1 MLIHGVLSLGAL
13 FMLLPMVWMLA
24 TSFKLPGE
32 IAVWPPHLL
41 PQQPTLANY
50 SGLFEAAPF
59 VPVLRQQRVHPVASH
74 ISCVVTSMIAGA
86 VFAKY
91 RFPGRGVLFMLVL
104 ATAIVPFEAYMI
116 PLYIELVRIHWIN
129 TYQAIILPT
138 LVMSF
143 GIFLV
148 RQHVASAI
156 PDELMEAARVDGAS
170 ESWTFR
176 RVLVPLSG
184 NAISAVGIFA
194 FIQAWAAFIWP
205 LLVANNQLLFNMEL
219 GLTRVPVPLQRR
231 LRQADGRLDAEHR
244 ADADRVPAA
253 APADNR
259 EHGADRNQGVIGLE
273 PYVPGADPRSGGG
286 AKCARNAGFRQL
298 ALHRLRRQA
307 LVQQPRA
314 SISFCRSMPVAK
326 PMLSSMNTRSS
337 VTTLP
342 EAPGA

>member
-1 MLIHGVLSLGAL
+1 MTNAQRRRLRSRITSVLIHSVLSLGAL
-13 FMLLPMVWMLA
+13 FMLLPMVWMVA

-41 PQQPTLANY
+41 PQQPTWANY

-59 VPVLRQQRVHPVASH
+59 AWFFANSVFIAVASTV
-74 ISCVVTSMIAGA
+74 SCVVTSMVAGA

-143 GIFLV
+143 GIFLM

-184 NAISAVGIFA
+184 NAIAAVGIFA

-205 LLVANNQLLFNMEL
+205 LLVANNQLLFNMEV
-219 GLTRVPVPLQRR
+219 GLTAFQFRFSADYGKLMAGSTLSTVPMLIVFL
-231 LRQADGRLDAEHR
+231 L
-244 ADADRVPAA
+244 
-253 APADNR
+253 
-259 EHGADRNQGVIGLE
+259 
-273 PYVPGADPRSGGG
+273 
-286 AKCARNAGFRQL
+286 
-298 ALHRLRRQA
+298 LRRRIIENMA
-307 LVQQPRA
+307 LTG
-314 SISFCRSMPVAK
+314 IK
-326 PMLSSMNTRSS
+326 
-337 VTTLP
+337 
-342 EAPGA
+342 G